1 MNISPSKRLVLIV
14 GTAATLAATP
24 TLRSNA
30 ATKKST
36 APVPAGTEAVT
47 GPVVN
52 TRWGPVQ
59 VKILV
64 ADHKLTDITVPV
76 YPNHKNR
83 SIRINDRALPILHNE
98 VLASQSAKV
107 DNVSGA
113 TVTTIGYVGSL
124 QQAIDSAMQKGLL

>member
-1 MNISPSKRLVLIV
+1 LNISPSKRLVLIV
-14 GTAATLAATP
+14 GTTATLAVTS

-30 ATKKST
+30 ATKKTT
-36 APVPAGTEAVT
+36 APAPGTEAVT

-59 VKILV
+59 VKILL
-64 ADHKLTDITVPV
+64 ANHKLTDITVPV

-98 VLASQSAKV
+98 VLANQSAKI

-124 QQAIDSAMQKGLL
+124 QQAIDTATQKGLL